1 MAWHTAN
8 AMGWWMLFGSLLWF
22 AFWGTLIYFAASL
35 FRGRTH
41 APAHE
46 LDDPADIAK
55 RRYAHGEIGS
65 DEYERLRR
73 DLAA

>member
-1 MAWHTAN
+1 MAWHMADG
-8 AMGWWMLFGSLLWF
+8 MGWWMLFGGFLWF
-22 AFWGTLIYFAASL
+22 IFWGTLIYLAVTF
-35 FRGRTH
+35 FRGRTN
-41 APAHE
+41 APMHE
-46 LDDPADIAK
+46 LDDFVDIAK